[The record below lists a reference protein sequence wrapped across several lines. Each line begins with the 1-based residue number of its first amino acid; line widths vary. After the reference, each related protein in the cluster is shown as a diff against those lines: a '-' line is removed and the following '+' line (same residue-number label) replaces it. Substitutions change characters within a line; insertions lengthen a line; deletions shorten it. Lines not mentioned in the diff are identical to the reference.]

1 MLLES
6 RSPTADETVQL
17 VRAAQQ
23 GDSDSFTLMF
33 QIHYAGMLAVANWI
47 LGPGPDAEDA
57 CQDAAITALRR
68 IGELRDPTAV
78 RSWLHAIVR
87 NICLSILRSRRPV
100 PVGVAGVD
108 LPASAN
114 GDPVASI
121 ERMAQR
127 DWIWHGLRQLT
138 PTTQTVAMLRY
149 FSDNNSYEQIALLC
163 GIPVGTVASRLSEAR
178 RRLAYI
184 LPSVQG
190 ERHDGIDA
198 LTAERRDEA
207 GTILTAIANGVALSQ
222 VDRRWAKGMTMWW
235 PSGRISTGLGSL
247 FAVMQNNYDQG
258 VTARLT
264 GLVAG
269 PGVTIWENVF
279 LNPPDDPYHCPP
291 GATWLLREK
300 GGVVQEV
307 RLLYAPPTGEPPT
320 HRERPGPHPA

>member
-6 RSPTADETVQL
+6 RSPAVDETVHL

-23 GDSDSFTLMF
+23 GDSDSFTQMF
-33 QIHYAGMLAVANWI
+33 QIHYAGMLAVAYRL

-57 CQDAAITALRR
+57 CQDATITALGR

-78 RSWLHAIVR
+78 RPWLHAIVR

-100 PVGVAGVD
+100 PVGVAGAN
-108 LPASAN
+108 LPASADD
-114 GDPVASI
+114 GPVASI

-127 DWIWHGLRQLT
+127 DWIWHGLKQLT
-138 PTTQTVAMLRY
+138 PRTQTVAMLRY

-178 RRLAYI
+178 RRLAHI
-184 LPSVQG
+184 LPSIQG
-190 ERHDGIDA
+190 ERHDDIDA
-198 LTAERRDEA
+198 LTTERHEEA
-207 GTILTAIANGVALSQ
+207 GTILTAVANDVPLSQ
-222 VDRRWAKGMTMWW
+222 VERRWAKDMTMWW
-235 PSGRISTGLGSL
+235 PSGRISTGLGSV
-247 FAVMQNNYDQG
+247 FAVMQNNYGQG

-269 PGVTIWENVF
+269 PGVTIWENTF

-300 GGVVQEV
+300 DGVVQEV
-307 RLLYAPPTGEPPT
+307 RLLYAPPAGEPPT
-320 HRERPGPHPA
+320 QRERPGPHPA